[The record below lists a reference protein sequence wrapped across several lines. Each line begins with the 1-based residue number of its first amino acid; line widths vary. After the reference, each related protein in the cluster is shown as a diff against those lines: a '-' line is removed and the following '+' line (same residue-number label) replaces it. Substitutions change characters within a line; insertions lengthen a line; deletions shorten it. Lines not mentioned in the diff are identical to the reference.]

1 MKPIDRRTLLISG
14 GVGVGL
20 LIAFVAWP
28 RRIGSALTAAKG
40 ERVFGHYLKIA
51 PDGRVTVAVP
61 QAETGQGIWTGLAQ
75 IAADELGA
83 AWEQVAVEP
92 APAGAVY
99 ANTLLKRRRTGGA
112 TSIRAFERPLREA
125 AAMARD
131 LLIRAAAGQWDID
144 PGLCQAVD
152 GFVMQGA
159 NRLAFG
165 QLAEAAAGLEPGAPT
180 LRKAG
185 AGRLVGQSLARLD
198 LPAKSDGSLRFAS
211 DVRLPGML
219 FAAVRIVPPGGRLT
233 GYSRGAGEQSPGV
246 KKLIVGD
253 GWLAALGET
262 WWAAERGLVAA
273 GARFTGDA
281 GGNDAAIMDA
291 LGSGLDSGER
301 KSLFAR
307 GDYEATV
314 GTARALAATY
324 RIAAAEHRSLEP
336 LSATARIAGGKL
348 ELWAPVQD
356 YDSALAAA
364 SKAAGLSAGNVTLYP
379 MPVGDPSGRG
389 MATNAIPIAVELAR
403 RMGKPVQL
411 TVSAK
416 VGRNHDRVRPPVM
429 ARMTGFPS
437 PVGGMAAWGGRFV
450 TASGTELP
458 GATPAYAV
466 PNMRIESV
474 EAELPIATGYM
485 RGGSEAL
492 TGFANESFIDEMA
505 RRLGAEPFS
514 FRMGLLGGNVRLAKV
529 LEAVATLGRWDGGA
543 PGSRLGLAAVSAFGS
558 HIALLAEAGIGPDQR
573 VAVERLVAVVDCGRA
588 INPGLVKQQIEGS
601 LIEALSLATCDAPE
615 FVAGMPVAHPLRAAG
630 LTGAGRVPTIIVEI
644 APSNAAPGGVS
655 GLGHVVLAAAVANA
669 LASGT
674 GRRLRDLPFNPM
686 SA

>member
-20 LIAFVAWP
+20 IVAFAVWP
-28 RRIGSALTAAKG
+28 RQVGSALTAAKG

-99 ANTLLKRRRTGGA
+99 ANALLKRRMTAGA
-112 TSIRAFERPLREA
+112 TSIRAFEHPLREA
-125 AAMARD
+125 GAVARD
-131 LLIRAAAGQWDID
+131 LLIRAAADQWDVD
-144 PGLCQAVD
+144 PALCQAVD

-165 QLAEAAAGLEPGAPT
+165 QLAEAAAGLAPGAPV

-185 AGRLVGQSLARLD
+185 SGRLVRQSLARLD

-219 FAAVRIVPPGGRLT
+219 FAAVRMAPPGERLT
-233 GYSRGAGEQSPGV
+233 GYSKRAGTSRGV
-246 KKLIVGD
+246 KKMVVGD
-253 GWLAALGET
+253 GWLAAVGET

-273 GARFTGDA
+273 GARFTGTADA
-281 GGNDAAIMDA
+281 NDSAIMDA
-291 LGSGLDSGER
+291 LGSGLDSGDR

-307 GDYEATV
+307 GDYETTV
-314 GTARALAATY
+314 GSARALAATY
-324 RIAAAEHRSLEP
+324 RIAAAEHRAIEP
-336 LSATARIAGGKL
+336 LSATVRMTGGKL

-364 SKAAGLSAGNVTLYP
+364 AKAAGLSAGEVTLYP
-379 MPVGDPSGRG
+379 MPVGDPSGR
-389 MATNAIPIAVELAR
+389 ATAIDAIPIAVDLAR
-403 RMGKPVQL
+403 RVRRPVQL

-416 VGRNHDRVRPPVM
+416 VGRNHDRVRPPLL

-437 PVGGMAAWGGRFV
+437 PAGGIAAWGGRFV
-450 TASGTELP
+450 TASGTQLP

-466 PNMRIESV
+466 PNMRIEAV
-474 EAELPIATGYM
+474 AANLPIVTGYM

-492 TGFANESFIDEMA
+492 TAFANESFIDEMA

-529 LEAVATLGRWDGGA
+529 LNAVATLGRWDGGA

-558 HIALLAEAGIGPDQR
+558 HIALMAEAGIGPDQR
-573 VAVERLVAVVDCGRA
+573 IAVERLVAVVDCGRA
-588 INPGLVKQQIEGS
+588 INPGLVKQQVEGS
-601 LIEALSLATCDAPE
+601 LIEALLLATADAPE

-630 LTGAGRVPTIIVEI
+630 MTGAGRVPTIIVEI
-644 APSNAAPGGVS
+644 APSKAAPGGVS

-686 SA
+686 AA